1 MNHAKLETYYRIFDA
16 SIVPVCAGGCARLT
30 EALAARLGRKV
41 TDTASRSWG
50 APQRQGA
57 SDGARAESSAP
68 LLTEVMR
75 AVLLISLVAPT
86 CCLHAGSPRRPR
98 TQPAARMTAAA
109 ATRIPVVSYEQVT
122 IASPSEGPPA
132 QEITVVD
139 LMPYINSALEASGM
153 RDGSV
158 NLISRHT
165 TTAITINEWE
175 SRLVSAARWSLRP
188 DNTAS
193 AQQPEPPRR
202 CATSERGC

>member
-1 MNHAKLETYYRIFDA
+1 LRVTRVRSYSAPRPK
-16 SIVPVCAGGCARLT
+16 
-30 EALAARLGRKV
+30 AAV
-41 TDTASRSWG
+41 NTF
-50 APQRQGA
+50 QGKK
-57 SDGARAESSAP
+57 AESLAP
-68 LLTEVMR
+68 LLLTEVMK

>member
-1 MNHAKLETYYRIFDA
+1 
-16 SIVPVCAGGCARLT
+16 
-30 EALAARLGRKV
+30 
-41 TDTASRSWG
+41 
-50 APQRQGA
+50 
-57 SDGARAESSAP
+57 
-68 LLTEVMR
+68 
-75 AVLLISLVAPT
+75 
-86 CCLHAGSPRRPR
+86 
-98 TQPAARMTAAA
+98 MTAAA